1 VTNSGTSDYLFD
13 QYSGGDPTL
22 YVRAGETIAFNL
34 NVSGHPFLIRVSSGG
49 ALYNT
54 GLTHVATNG
63 TVSTEGSAQAKE
75 SGTLYWKVPYNLLGN
90 TYVYQCQVHAG
101 MVGNIVIEPPGTIAY
116 AQANAA
122 YGQAN
127 SARDQANTARTQAN
141 TARDTANAAY
151 GQANTAR
158 DTANAA
164 YGAANTAGTNA
175 LNAYEQANTARGQAN
190 TARDQANTAR
200 TQANTAYGQANAA
213 YGQANAAYGQANS
226 AYGAANNAVLKAG
239 DTMTGVLVVPGI
251 RNSGNL
257 ILGTVANTN
266 TNGANTLNLAQ
277 SNFFTRTLT
286 ANSTITFSNA
296 PASGNSQSFTLVI
309 VQDGVGNRGITWAN
323 TIYWAGGEVP
333 PQTLTANYRDVWQ
346 FATYDGGS
354 TYFGTLAIKDAR

>member
-1 VTNSGTSDYLFD
+1 
-13 QYSGGDPTL
+13 
-22 YVRAGETIAFNL
+22 
-34 NVSGHPFLIRVSSGG
+34 
-49 ALYNT
+49 
-54 GLTHVATNG
+54 
-63 TVSTEGSAQAKE
+63 
-75 SGTLYWKVPYNLLGN
+75 
-90 TYVYQCQVHAG
+90 